1 MQNKQATSFMEATGV
16 IQYNMTNDYMFRY
29 ILQKNKKVLK
39 GLICSLLHLQPE
51 QIKNVEITN
60 PIDLSEDIDGKDF
73 ILDINVLLNDNT
85 QINLEMQVENKHN
98 WPDRSL
104 AYLCRSF
111 DQLYRGQEYEEALP
125 VIHIGFLDYTLFPD
139 VPEFYAK
146 NMLMNVKN
154 HEIYSDKFILRVL
167 NLKTLEDNSIEKEPA
182 DLYYWAKL
190 FKATTWEEIKMIAKN
205 SETLQEASETLY
217 SMHCEETIRG
227 MARARQDYNR
237 LHNYLDHKI
246 ATLEADNEKLTSDNE
261 KLSSDNEK
269 LSSDNEKLSSA
280 LTDKD
285 AEIAKLQALVE
296 QLKK

>member
-60 PIDLSEDIDGKDF
+60 PIDLSEEINGKDF
-73 ILDINVLLNDNT
+73 ILDIDVLLNDNT

-154 HEIYSDKFILRVL
+154 HWIYNDKF
-167 NLKTLEDNSIEKEPA
+167 TLSVVDLSRIELATEEDKAYHI
-182 DLYYWAKL
+182 DYWARL
-190 FKATTWEEIKMIAKN
+190 FKAKTWEDIKMLAEKN
-205 SETLQEASETLY
+205 EYLQEAALSVY
-217 SMHCEETIRG
+217 
-227 MARARQDYNR
+227 MANAEKCRAREDAERHERTMKRDMNR
-237 LHNYLDHKI
+237 LKKENATVKKENAAMKQENAAMATRI
-246 ATLEADNEKLTSDNE
+246 AELEA
-261 KLSSDNEK
+261 
-269 LSSDNEKLSSA
+269 
-280 LTDKD
+280 
-285 AEIAKLQALVE
+285 
-296 QLKK
+296 QLAQKK

>member
-154 HEIYSDKFILRVL
+154 HRIYNDKF
-167 NLKTLEDNSIEKEPA
+167 TLSVVDLSQIELATEEDKAYNI
-182 DLYYWAKL
+182 DYWARL
-190 FKATTWEEIKMIAKN
+190 FKAKTWEDIKMLAEKN
-205 SETLQEASETLY
+205 EYLQEAAQSVY
-217 SMHCEETIRG
+217 MANAEEIVRQKC
-227 MARARQDYNR
+227 RAREDAERHERTLKRDMNR
-237 LHNYLDHKI
+237 LKEEN
-246 ATLEADNEKLTSDNE
+246 ATVKKENAAVKEQYAAMKEQYAALATRIEELEA
-261 KLSSDNEK
+261 
-269 LSSDNEKLSSA
+269 
-280 LTDKD
+280 
-285 AEIAKLQALVE
+285 
-296 QLKK
+296 QLAQKK